1 MSNSLFVERHS
12 EGLTFYINGNLQFD
26 TSDEALY
33 HEYLVI
39 PALAL
44 AAQRFPHEPLRVLI
58 LGGGDGL
65 AARDVLRFAQVRD
78 ITLVDYDPEVL
89 ALARS
94 EFLPYNQGSLQPD
107 VGACLGAERVT
118 VYVQDAFEFVHRLP
132 DECYHVAIAD
142 FTCPTRPEDLSVF
155 SLEWLTQVRRVLA
168 KKGLFALNGV
178 SPNKTPTAFWCL
190 YQTLWAAGLVPKPM
204 NLSIPSFQRLGY
216 GDWGFFLASTEPI
229 QSVSLAQIELPE
241 NLQRLSVADLLRTF
255 QFPEKIAGYRHGL
268 KLNTLEHPHLFYYL
282 TNSPTIPPQL
292 SEEYLD
298 FLAMQDVGTGQ
309 LSTLDDLQLEAIAQ
323 RWIALLQ
330 ENPDFAEVPSSHEL
344 IPIQHY
350 HQTTAMTREWLVHGK
365 ALLAEIDPQKLIAQ
379 LLARSQELPPKL
391 VQELKQ
397 WSSALRTGQPL
408 TRLSSHAAELMTVLA
423 VTLIVANLATPD
435 AVYAKGSSS
444 SFRSGSGSSGSTT
457 YYSDGSYSD
466 DGQFGWLG
474 FLMML
479 IGGGWLY
486 NLYQDKDDV

>member
-1 MSNSLFVERHS
+1 MSNSLFVEHHS

-44 AAQRFPHEPLRVLI
+44 AVQRFPHEPLRVLI

-65 AARDVLRFAQVRD
+65 AARDALRFAQVRD

-107 VGACLGAERVT
+107 IGACLGAERVT
-118 VYVQDAFEFVHRLP
+118 VHIQDAFEFVHRLP
-132 DECYHVAIAD
+132 DGCYHVAIAD

-155 SLEWLTQVRRVLA
+155 SLEWFTQVRRVLA
-168 KKGLFALNGV
+168 EKGLFALNGV
-178 SPNKTPTAFWCL
+178 SPDKTPTAFWCL
-190 YQTLWAAGLVPKPM
+190 YQTLWAAGLTPKPM
-204 NLSIPSFQRLGY
+204 YLSIPSFQQLGY
-216 GDWGFFLASTEPI
+216 GNWGFFLASTEP
-229 QSVSLAQIELPE
+229 VRALSLAQIELPE
-241 NLQRLSVADLLRTF
+241 NLQQLSVADLLRTF
-255 QFPEKIAGYRHGL
+255 QFPEEIADFRQGL
-268 KLNTLEHPHLFYYL
+268 KLNTLEHPHLFYYSINPPAL
-282 TNSPTIPPQL
+282 PPQT
-292 SEEYLD
+292 SNEYLD
-298 FLAMQDVGTGQ
+298 FLSVQDVGTGQ
-309 LSTLDDLQLEAIAQ
+309 HSTLDDLQLEAIAR

-330 ENPDFAEVPSSHEL
+330 ENPDLSEAPLSSDL

-350 HQTTAMTREWLVHGK
+350 HQTATMTREWLVHGK
-365 ALLAEIDPQKLIAQ
+365 ALLAEIDPQKLIDR

-397 WSSALRTGQPL
+397 WSGALRTGQPL

-444 SFRSGSGSSGSTT
+444 SFHSGSGSSGSTT
-457 YYSDGSYSD
+457 YYGDGGYSDG
-466 DGQFGWLG
+466 GQFGWIG
-474 FLMML
+474 FWMML

-486 NLYQDKDDV
+486 NLYQTKDDF